1 MNYLLGQIAF
11 RRRRVPL
18 DFIDRPME
26 GGGGG
31 EGRRGKAVATA
42 IVYLIN
48 KSIS

>member
-26 GGGGG
+26 GGGEGERVGG
-31 EGRRGKAVATA
+31 ERPWQQQLC
-42 IVYLIN
+42 I
-48 KSIS
+48 